1 MKNSYLSIILSP
13 KFFNTLESL
22 NIKNFILALSIFL
35 FILDIFLLLQNCF
48 KLGTVNFFKIY
59 WHNCAPI
66 TIFFL
71 RTLFHLV
78 ILISLLFIFS
88 YYKCSHGHFPIHL
101 LLMLIRM
108 LNLLLREIVLIT
120 FRCILVKK
128 TIVRLCLKSSLV
140 LLIKVNFLCVRVV
153 RKSLIKLILIV
164 KNTIISCLRC

>member
-22 NIKNFILALSIFL
+22 NIDNFILALSL
-35 FILDIFLLLQNCF
+35 FQCIL
-48 KLGTVNFFKIY
+48 KHSTVNFFKIY

-101 LLMLIRM
+101 LLMLTRM
-108 LNLLLREIVLIT
+108 LNFLLREIVLIT
-120 FRCILVKK
+120 LRCILVYQ
-128 TIVRLCLKSSLV
+128 TIVRFCLKFFIV

-164 KNTIISCLRC
+164 KNTINS